1 VRSEIVVVGAGLCG
15 LSAAWSVAR
24 RGRQVVLVDQAATGH
39 TGGGSH
45 GSCRIFRFG
54 YEDPRYVPLVRQAR
68 QAWTELEEASGERLL
83 EPTPQLT
90 FGPLAGQVKTALER
104 AGAPVEVLTEAE
116 AMSRFTGVALN
127 GAGDILYEPESAVIR
142 ADRAL
147 AVLAARVQP
156 QVRKVTELT
165 ASDSGVQVSLAD
177 GETIDAEVAIVSAG
191 SWTGRLVAPAGISVP
206 GRTSFEQVAFFAPAT
221 PTAPTAPTQPAPLPI
236 LINYGATTSP
246 YGLPVPGT
254 NRYKLGIHFG
264 GPTIDPD
271 HQSQVEDAGMT
282 RQLQQAVTEFLP
294 GLDPVPV
301 AVERCIY
308 DISPDTNF
316 IVDRIGNVVIGCGTS
331 GHGFK
336 FGPLI
341 GEWLAELA
349 IGQGQGPLPPEWFG
363 LSRFSA
369 STD

>member
-1 VRSEIVVVGAGLCG
+1 MRSEVVVVGGGLCG

-24 RGRQVVLVDQAATGH
+24 RGRQVILVDQAATGH

-68 QAWTELEEASGERLL
+68 QVWTELEAASGERLL

-90 FGPLAGQVKTALER
+90 FGPLVGQVKTALEQ
-104 AGAPVEVLTEAE
+104 AGAPIEVLTQAD
-116 AMSRFTGVALN
+116 AAGRFSGVALS
-127 GAGDILYEPESAVIR
+127 GAGEILYEPESAVIR

-156 QVRKVTELT
+156 QVRQVTGLA
-165 ASDSGVQVSLAD
+165 ASEPGVQVSLAGGD
-177 GETIDAEVAIVSAG
+177 KIDAEVAIVCAG
-191 SWTGRLVAPAGISVP
+191 PWTGRLVAGTGISVP
-206 GRTSFEQVAFFAPAT
+206 GRTSFEQVAFFAPA
-221 PTAPTAPTQPAPLPI
+221 PARGAAPAPLPI
-236 LINYGATTSP
+236 MINYGATTSP

-254 NRYKLGIHFG
+254 NQYKLGIHFG

-271 HQSQVEDAGMT
+271 DQVHAEDVAMT
-282 RQLQQAVTEFLP
+282 GQIQRAVAEFLP

-316 IVDRIGNVVIGCGTS
+316 IIDRIGNVVIGCGTS

-349 IGQGQGPLPPEWFG
+349 VGPGQGQGAGLPPAWFG
-363 LSRFSA
+363 LSRFA
-369 STD
+369 

>member
-1 VRSEIVVVGAGLCG
+1 VRSEVVIVGGGLCG

-24 RGRQVVLVDQAATGH
+24 RGRQAILVARAATGH

-54 YEDPRYVPLVRQAR
+54 YEDPRYVPLVGQAR
-68 QAWTELEEASGERLL
+68 QVWTKLEEASGERLL

-90 FGPLAGQVKTALER
+90 FGPLVGEVKTALEQ
-104 AGAPVEVLTEAE
+104 AGAPIEVLTEAD
-116 AMSRFTGVALN
+116 AADRFSGVALS
-127 GAGDILYEPESAVIR
+127 GAGEILYEPESAVIR

-147 AVLAARVQP
+147 AVLAERVQP
-156 QVRKVTELT
+156 QVRRVTGLT
-165 ASDSGVQVSLAD
+165 ASESGVQVSLD
-177 GETIDAEVAIVSAG
+177 GGEKIDAEVAIVCAG
-191 SWTGRLVAPAGISVP
+191 PWTGPLVAGTGISVP
-206 GRTSFEQVAFFAPAT
+206 GRTSFEQVAFFAPARGS
-221 PTAPTAPTQPAPLPI
+221 APAPLPI
-236 LINYGATTSP
+236 MINYGATTSP

-254 NRYKLGIHFG
+254 DQYKLGIHFG

-271 HQSQVEDAGMT
+271 GQVHAEDAVMT
-282 RQLQQAVTEFLP
+282 SQIQRAVAEFLP

-308 DISPDTNF
+308 DISPDANF
-316 IVDRIGNVVIGCGTS
+316 IIDRIGNVVIGCGTS

-349 IGQGQGPLPPEWFG
+349 IGSGQAPPPAWFG
-363 LSRFSA
+363 LSRFA
-369 STD
+369 